1 MAFPDAT
8 AGPLANIKVTSPA
21 PQITTP
27 LDFALPLASTVRQ
40 LKERIMER
48 VEGRPDV
55 AQQRLIYRGKFLR
68 DEQSIGGILEASAN
82 GEDPETSD
90 SHTFH
95 LALRPSGSSPTSAP
109 RGLSSFPLDRPL
121 DLNSITTIPTSTPT
135 STTTTSLSTMAQPVP
150 LPTTAVDR
158 LAVLERQRQS
168 IQEAIGNVRQRLD
181 RINDLTTLASSASRA
196 SSAPAVVTRVE
207 TRVDYGPSREGGGRV
222 TRTTHTR
229 TTTASVRLSSRS
241 GGVRSVPT
249 SPVGAGGSAGLASNL
264 GGIGVRAVQAQAQ
277 AQVTRNISTFS
288 IPDLNNIIAGLQ
300 SGTAVGPT
308 TQPLYLLQGPEGQC
322 LLLAGPPSS
331 TPSIPLPSSS
341 PQPIIT
347 QIASENHP
355 VIRQVGIDGYL
366 PGESPTDTFSSE
378 ASLPGVSPESL
389 TQLLDASYRLGGAR
403 AASGIR
409 QTAASSR
416 EANSTTLAMEELL
429 VRERAQLRDWVAQ
442 QEQRRRNRHQPH
454 QHHHHQRA
462 QQQQMGQVNINIRD
476 LVRRV
481 QGGGAHVWLAV
492 RLVVFV
498 VLFSGGGG
506 WRRRIML
513 GLFAVVIFLWQT
525 GILEEGINTVRA
537 LYRELFPA
545 PVQVPVQLQQQTQQ
559 QQVEGGNTAQA
570 QAQANQQ
577 LDPAA
582 TAQLLVERNNL
593 RRQTRVR
600 EVYEM
605 VERVVG
611 LFVTSLVPGVGE
623 RQVRAHEERERLR
636 GGVEA
641 VAQGAEAEEE
651 ERVRRE
657 REVEAQRGMEDAV
670 GGFLAAGL

>member
-1 MAFPDAT
+1 
-8 AGPLANIKVTSPA
+8 
-21 PQITTP
+21 
-27 LDFALPLASTVRQ
+27 
-40 LKERIMER
+40 MER

-95 LALRPSGSSPTSAP
+95 LALRPSVSSPT
-109 RGLSSFPLDRPL
+109 
-121 DLNSITTIPTSTPT
+121 T
-135 STTTTSLSTMAQPVP
+135 STTTTSLSTTAQPVP

-158 LAVLERQRQS
+158 LAVLQRQRQS

-181 RINDLTTLASSASRA
+181 RINDLTTLTSSASQT

-229 TTTASVRLSSRS
+229 TTTASVRLSTRS

-264 GGIGVRAVQAQAQ
+264 GGAGVRAVQAQAQ
-277 AQVTRNISTFS
+277 AQVTGSISTFNT
-288 IPDLNNIIAGLQ
+288 PDLNNIITGLQ
-300 SGTAVGPT
+300 SGTAVRAT

-331 TPSIPLPSSS
+331 SSTPSIPLPSSP
-341 PQPIIT
+341 PQPAIT

-378 ASLPGVSPESL
+378 ASLPAVSPESL
-389 TQLLDASYRLGGAR
+389 TQLLDASYRLGGAG

-409 QTAASSR
+409 QTAASR
-416 EANSTTLAMEELL
+416 EANSTALAMEELL

-442 QEQRRRNRHQPH
+442 QEQRRRNRHHPH
-454 QHHHHQRA
+454 QHQHHQQP
-462 QQQQMGQVNINIRD
+462 QQQQMGQVNMNIRD

-525 GILEEGINTVRA
+525 GILEEGVNTVRA

-545 PVQVPVQLQQQTQQ
+545 PVQVPVQLQQQ
-559 QQVEGGNTAQA
+559 QVEGGNTAQA
-570 QAQANQQ
+570 QVQANQQ

-582 TAQLLVERNNL
+582 TAQLLVQRNNI

-600 EVYEM
+600 EAYEM

-611 LFVTSLVPGVGE
+611 LFLTSLVPGVGE

-636 GGVEA
+636 GGGEA